1 MKKSIFN
8 RMNVGAILG
17 IIMALTIV
25 MSADAQGPDRVVAEG
40 SESNEEAYKD
50 VKDELIVEDLK
61 LDLEEEI
68 PSVTFINKDGEVVAF
83 LQGDKAV
90 LEDIYTDRFSRSY
103 FLTSSG
109 VHEFYLIK

>member
-8 RMNVGAILG
+8 RVNVGALLG
-17 IIMALTIV
+17 ITLALTIV
-25 MSADAQGPDRVVAEG
+25 MSADAQGQDRIVADW
-40 SESNEEAYKD
+40 SEHTEEAYNE
-50 VKDELIVEDLK
+50 VKDELVVEDLK

-90 LEDIYTDRFSRSY
+90 LEDIYTDRFSRSH